1 MLVAAAAYFFG
12 LEPALGLAAC
22 GWLTG
27 GVRYWAAAA
36 DQGRLEEF
44 RVHWSRRFHQE
55 LLGTGA
61 RARLAPLPPRK
72 R

>member
-12 LEPALGLAAC
+12 LEPALWLAAC
-22 GWLTG
+22 GWLAG
-27 GVRYWAAAA
+27 QIHYWAATLEEA
-36 DQGRLEEF
+36 RLEEF
-44 RVHWSRRFHQE
+44 RNHWSRRFHQE